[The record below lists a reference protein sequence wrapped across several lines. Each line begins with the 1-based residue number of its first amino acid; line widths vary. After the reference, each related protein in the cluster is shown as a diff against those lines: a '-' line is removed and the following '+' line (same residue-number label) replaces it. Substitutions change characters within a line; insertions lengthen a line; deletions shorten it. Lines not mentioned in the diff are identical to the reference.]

1 MRNKFIDFSK
11 VSTLLLQQDAEK
23 LVTIK
28 SELLR
33 SLPSYPVDKVHGRN
47 MFVHKHIKN
56 RKIIYGALVKIIKSS
71 HFFFQQIFLN
81 FFPEVISLL
90 VLFFFKQ

>member
-1 MRNKFIDFSK
+1 MSVDILSNFVRNKFIDFSK

-33 SLPSYPVDKVHGRN
+33 SLPSYPVDNVHRRN
-47 MFVHKHIKN
+47 VFVHKHIKHT
-56 RKIIYGALVKIIKSS
+56 KIMYGALVQIIKFS
-71 HFFFQQIFLN
+71 HFFFKK
-81 FFPEVISLL
+81 FF
-90 VLFFFKQ
+90 

>member
-33 SLPSYPVDKVHGRN
+33 SLPSYPVDNVRRGN
-47 MFVHKHIKN
+47 VFVHKHIKHTEM
-56 RKIIYGALVKIIKSS
+56 IYGALVQIIKFS
-71 HFFFQQIFLN
+71 HFFFFR
-81 FFPEVISLL
+81 EISLISCRNY
-90 VLFFFKQ
+90 